1 MLILRD
7 IQQAAVQKQYV
18 QLSKKKQCNKSFY
31 KNKEKTLTENGYCDK
46 VFLFEKLNKMRKQSI
61 HSHPVV
67 IELTGVKMSSNLVCY
82 IY

>member
-1 MLILRD
+1 M
-7 IQQAAVQKQYV
+7 
-18 QLSKKKQCNKSFY
+18 
-31 KNKEKTLTENGYCDK
+31 LTENGYCDK
-46 VFLFEKLNKMRKQSI
+46 VSMFEKANKMRKQSI